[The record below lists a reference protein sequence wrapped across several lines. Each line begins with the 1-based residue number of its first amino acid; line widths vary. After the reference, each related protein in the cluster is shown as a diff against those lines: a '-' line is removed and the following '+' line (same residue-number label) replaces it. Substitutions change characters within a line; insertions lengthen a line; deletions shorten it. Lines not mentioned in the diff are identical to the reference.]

1 MKYLVLI
8 LLFSLFGNV
17 FAQKIIKS
25 DEDIINSLEQN
36 LSYLASDRLAG
47 RLMGSHGEKLAYE
60 FLIDNFQSLG
70 LIGKGN
76 DGSFLQTFTLNKLS
90 FNNVTFAMSK
100 KSFELTL
107 GGINPTNFYP
117 LSQSNVGKVKGKTT
131 WLGAG
136 NNADY
141 LNKKSLDG
149 KILVYKLADP
159 NSENNKVS
167 LENKIDTAIALG
179 AKAVIIINQHQ
190 EVLEPD
196 FKPFFKPNFYKIPVY
211 FLSHLNKLD
220 TLNFDNASVELNI
233 DTITRTLTGH
243 NVIAFLNNKAPQT
256 VVIGAHYDHLGYN
269 ELGGSTYRKTENEKP
284 QIHNGADDNASG
296 TAALIELA
304 EIIKKAHL
312 SKYNYLFIA
321 FSGEE
326 EGLLGSNYFC
336 KHPTID
342 STKINYMINM
352 DMLGRLDSTKN
363 TFAIDGV
370 GTSPTWNTALAK
382 INIDGI
388 KPKLSESG
396 VGASDHTSFYNIGV
410 PVLHFFTGT
419 HYDYHKPSDDDHLI
433 NYKGELA
440 VLKYIYNLIYNLEE
454 EPKLVFTKTKD
465 THSTTGGGA
474 SFKVTLGI
482 MPDYLHE
489 GKGVKIDG
497 VTEGKPAS
505 LAGLKR
511 GDLLI
516 KLGADEVADM
526 QAYMKCLGKYNKG
539 DKVKGIVVRDGNEM
553 EVNITF

>member
-1 MKYLVLI
+1 MKYLVSI
-8 LLFSLFGNV
+8 LLFSAFGNV
-17 FAQKIIKS
+17 FAQKMTKS

-70 LIGKGN
+70 LTGKGT
-76 DGSFLQTFTLNKLS
+76 DGSFLQAFTLNKLS
-90 FNNVTFAMSK
+90 FNNVSFTMSK

-117 LSQSNVGKVKGKTT
+117 LSQSNVGKIKGKTI

-136 NNADY
+136 NNTDY
-141 LNKKSLDG
+141 LNKKNLDG

-159 NSENNKVS
+159 KSENNKVS

-190 EVLEPD
+190 ELLEPD
-196 FKPFFKPNFYKIPVY
+196 FKPFFKANFYKIPVY

-220 TLNFDNASVELNI
+220 TLNLDNASVELNI

-304 EIIKKAHL
+304 ETIKKAHL

-388 KPKLSESG
+388 KPKTSESG
-396 VGASDHTSFYNIGV
+396 MGASDHTSFYNIGV

-419 HYDYHKPSDDDHLI
+419 HNDYHKPSDDDHLI

-440 VLKYIYNLIYNLEE
+440 VLKYIYNLIYNLEQ
-454 EPKLVFTKTKD
+454 EPRLVFTKTKD

-474 SFKVTLGI
+474 GFKVTLGI

-497 VTEGKPAS
+497 VTEGKPAA

-511 GDLLI
+511 GDLLV

-539 DKVKGIVVRDGNEM
+539 DKVKGKVVRNGAEI
-553 EVNITF
+553 EVDITF

>member
-1 MKYLVLI
+1 MKYLLSI
-8 LLFSLFGNV
+8 LLLSSFGNL
-17 FAQKIIKS
+17 FAQKLIKT
-25 DEDIINSLEQN
+25 DEETINSLEQN
-36 LSYLASDRLAG
+36 LSYLASDRLEG
-47 RLMGSHGEKLAYE
+47 RLMGSRGEKLAYE

-70 LIGKGN
+70 LTPKGN
-76 DGSFLQTFTLNKLS
+76 DGGYLQPFTLNKLS
-90 FNNVTFAMSK
+90 FNNVSFKMSHK
-100 KSFELTL
+100 NFELNL
-107 GGINPTNFYP
+107 VGINPTKNYP
-117 LSQSNVGKVKGKTT
+117 LSQSNIGKIKGKTV

-136 NNADY
+136 NHADY
-141 LNKKSLDG
+141 YNKKSLNG
-149 KILVYKLADP
+149 KILVYKLADL
-159 NSENNKVS
+159 NTENNKISVS
-167 LENKIDTAIALG
+167 SKIDTAILLG
-179 AKAVIIINQHQ
+179 AKAVVIVNQH
-190 EVLEPD
+190 ENVLEPD
-196 FKPFFKPNFYKIPVY
+196 FKPFFKASFYKIPVY
-211 FLSHLNKLD
+211 FLSHTNNLD
-220 TLNFDNASVELNI
+220 TLHLDNASVELNI

-243 NVIAFLNNKAPQT
+243 NVIAFLNNKAPNT

-304 EIIKKAHL
+304 EVIKKAHL

-342 STKINYMINM
+342 TNKINYMINM

-370 GTSPTWNTALAK
+370 GTSPTWNTVLNK

-388 KPKLSESG
+388 KPKTSESG
-396 VGASDHTSFYNIGV
+396 VGASDHTSFYYIGI

-440 VLKYIYNLIYNLEE
+440 VLKYIYNLIYNLEQ

-465 THSTTGGGA
+465 THSSTGST

-482 MPDYLHE
+482 MPDYMHE

-497 VTEGKPAS
+497 VTEGRPAAN
-505 LAGLKR
+505 AGLKR
-511 GDLLI
+511 GDLI
-516 KLGADEVADM
+516 TKLGNDEITDM
-526 QAYMKCLGKYNKG
+526 QAYMKCLEKYNKG
-539 DKVKGIVVRDGNEM
+539 DKTKVIIQRDGAAIEL
-553 EVNITF
+553 NITF

>member
-1 MKYLVLI
+1 MKYLLSI
-8 LLFSLFGNV
+8 LLLSTIGNS
-17 FAQKIIKS
+17 FAQKLIKT
-25 DEDIINSLEQN
+25 DEETINSLEQN
-36 LSYLASDRLAG
+36 LSYLASDRLEG
-47 RLMGSHGEKLAYE
+47 RLMGSRGEKLAYE

-70 LIGKGN
+70 LSPKGN
-76 DGSFLQTFTLNKLS
+76 DGGYLQAFTLSKLS
-90 FNNVTFAMSK
+90 FNNVNFK
-100 KSFELTL
+100 IRHKNFELNL

-117 LSQSNVGKVKGKTT
+117 LSQSNVGKVKGKTV

-136 NNADY
+136 NQADY
-141 LNKKSLDG
+141 QNKKNLNG
-149 KILVYKLADP
+149 KVLVYKLADP
-159 NSENNKVS
+159 NSDNNKIS
-167 LENKIDTAIALG
+167 LNSKIDTAILLG
-179 AKAVIIINQHQ
+179 AKAVLIINQH
-190 EVLEPD
+190 ENVLEPD
-196 FKPFFKPNFYKIPVY
+196 FKPFFKANFYKIPVY

-220 TLNFDNASVELNI
+220 TLHFDNASVELNI

-243 NVIAFLNNKAPQT
+243 NVIAFLNNKAPNT

-304 EIIKKAHL
+304 EVIKKAHL

-342 STKINYMINM
+342 TTKINYMINM

-370 GTSPTWNTALAK
+370 GTSPTWNTVLGK

-388 KPKLSESG
+388 KPKTSESG
-396 VGASDHTSFYNIGV
+396 VGASDHTSFYNIGI

-419 HYDYHKPSDDDHLI
+419 HYDYHKPSDDDQFI

-440 VLKYIYNLIYNLEE
+440 VLKYIYNLIYNLEQ

-465 THSTTGGGA
+465 THSSTGST

-482 MPDYLHE
+482 MPDYMHE

-497 VTEGKPAS
+497 VTDGRPAAN
-505 LAGLKR
+505 AGLKR
-511 GDLLI
+511 GDLII
-516 KLGADEVADM
+516 KLGNDELADM
-526 QAYMKCLGKYNKG
+526 QAYMKCLEKYNKG
-539 DKVKGIVVRDGNEM
+539 EKTKVMIIRDGKELEFN
-553 EVNITF
+553 VTF

>member
-1 MKYLVLI
+1 MKYLLSI
-8 LLFSLFGNV
+8 LLLSTIGNS
-17 FAQKIIKS
+17 FAQKLIKT
-25 DEDIINSLEQN
+25 DEETINSLEQN
-36 LSYLASDRLAG
+36 LSYLASDRLEG
-47 RLMGSHGEKLAYE
+47 RLMGSRGEKLAYE

-70 LIGKGN
+70 LSPKGN
-76 DGSFLQTFTLNKLS
+76 DGGYLQAFTLNKLS
-90 FNNVTFAMSK
+90 FNNVNFK
-100 KSFELTL
+100 IRHKNFELNL

-117 LSQSNVGKVKGKTT
+117 LSQSNVGKVKGKTV

-136 NNADY
+136 NQADY
-141 LNKKSLDG
+141 QNKKNLNG
-149 KILVYKLADP
+149 KVLVYKLADP
-159 NSENNKVS
+159 NSDNNKIS
-167 LENKIDTAIALG
+167 LNSKIDTAILLG
-179 AKAVIIINQHQ
+179 AKAVLIINQH
-190 EVLEPD
+190 ENVLEPD
-196 FKPFFKPNFYKIPVY
+196 FKPFFKANFYKIPVY

-220 TLNFDNASVELNI
+220 TLHFDNASVELNI

-243 NVIAFLNNKAPQT
+243 NVIAFLNNKAPNT

-304 EIIKKAHL
+304 EVIKKAHL

-342 STKINYMINM
+342 TTKINYMINM

-370 GTSPTWNTALAK
+370 GTSPTWNTVLGK

-388 KPKLSESG
+388 KPKTSESG
-396 VGASDHTSFYNIGV
+396 VGASDHTSFYNIGI

-419 HYDYHKPSDDDHLI
+419 HYDYHKPSDDDQFI

-440 VLKYIYNLIYNLEE
+440 VLKYIYNLIYNLEQ

-465 THSTTGGGA
+465 THSSTGST

-482 MPDYLHE
+482 MPDYMHE

-497 VTEGKPAS
+497 VTDGRPAAN
-505 LAGLKR
+505 AGLKR
-511 GDLLI
+511 GDLII
-516 KLGADEVADM
+516 KLGNDELADM
-526 QAYMKCLGKYNKG
+526 QAYMKCLEKYNKG
-539 DKVKGIVVRDGNEM
+539 EKTKVMIIRDGKELEFN
-553 EVNITF
+553 VTF